1 MAYDSRVFRILIAS
15 PTDVEEERE
24 IAVRVIQTW
33 NDLYS
38 HTRKVTLLP
47 LRWETHTAPE
57 YNTRPQEVINRAIV
71 DECDLLVGL
80 FWTRVGSRTG
90 VAESGTLEEIE
101 RVGRDK
107 KPVML
112 YFSRVSADPESIDT
126 DQITRLRDFKTKT
139 FPNGL
144 IEQYK
149 SHIEFRDKFTRQLEM
164 KVRELQSHDGSGQ
177 LPIRLDF
184 ISPET
189 TNPIGRELS
198 QKMRRFS
205 VCDLDSTPNELRD
218 ALQQLVEDSVR
229 KRLFAPIPFAITN
242 LSSSAIRNLYV
253 ELDIN
258 VSHTATKITDSPR
271 SYGVPPHRRGYT
283 AVGVSSGFVIHDDET
298 FVVPRSI
305 GIMEEQFAKYENHKL
320 QQRETGWHTTFEW
333 EALQPQRTRLM
344 HPILYA
350 FAPETTEIRLRAK
363 LFADIFPAPV
373 ELKGII
379 SVEVVPEITQLD
391 TLVPNWRRRL
401 TRDMPQHVTQ
411 HATIADGNSV
421 VFPGQPAP
429 ERGARLKKNT

>member
-1 MAYDSRVFRILIAS
+1 MLS
-15 PTDVEEERE
+15 
-24 IAVRVIQTW
+24 TW
-33 NDLYS
+33 NELNGWLQGFGNRSD
-38 HTRKVTLLP
+38 RP
-47 LRWETHTAPE
+47 LNEVPREAACVIKQCRAPS
-57 YNTRPQEVINRAIV
+57 
-71 DECDLLVGL
+71 
-80 FWTRVGSRTG
+80 TRVGSPTG

-101 RVGRDK
+101 RVGSDK

-177 LPIRLDF
+177 MPIRLDF

-189 TNPIGRELS
+189 TNPIGKELS

-205 VCDLDSTPNELRD
+205 VNDFSSVPDELRD
-218 ALQQLVEDSVR
+218 AVQQLVEDSVR

-258 VSHTATKITDSPR
+258 VSHAATKITDSPR
-271 SYGVPPHRRGYT
+271 SYGVPPHRRTSGGY
-283 AVGVSSGFVIHDDET
+283 VVHDSGGLVIHDDEP
-298 FVVPRSI
+298 FVVARSI
-305 GIMEEQFAKYENHKL
+305 GIIEDHFAKFENHKL
-320 QQRETGWHTTFEW
+320 QRSETGWRTTFEW

-344 HPILYA
+344 HPMLYA
-350 FAPETTEIRLRAK
+350 FAPETTEVSLRAK

-373 ELKGII
+373 ELKGIVR
-379 SVEVVPEITQLD
+379 VEVVPEITKLD
-391 TLVPNWRRRL
+391 TLVPNWHRRL
-401 TRDMPQHVTQ
+401 MRDMPQHVNVEN
-411 HATIADGNSV
+411 GNPLA
-421 VFPGQPAP
+421 FPAQPVP
-429 ERGARLKKNT
+429 ERGARPRKST